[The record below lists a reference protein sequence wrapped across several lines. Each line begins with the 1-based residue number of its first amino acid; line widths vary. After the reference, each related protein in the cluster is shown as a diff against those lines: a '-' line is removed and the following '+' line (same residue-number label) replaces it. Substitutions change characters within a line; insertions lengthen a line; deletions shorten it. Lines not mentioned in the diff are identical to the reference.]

1 MEIEENIDNLDNI
14 ITNLKIISMV
24 QVNEKLSIH
33 KGHLQI
39 DKILFQ
45 SIIRWINKSS
55 RDIIIIYLK
64 DLIKNINV
72 LIIKLKKY
80 PNFKWLFT
88 KIFTEMD
95 KSKLGLLNLQT
106 TYATDPVTVV
116 KFENIITKFNE
127 LNLNYINDSYC
138 ILNET
143 TKGKDD

>member
-14 ITNLKIISMV
+14 ITNLKIISMI

-39 DKILFQ
+39 DKVLFQ

-72 LIIKLKKY
+72 LILKLKKY
-80 PNFKWLFT
+80 PNFKWLLT

-95 KSKLGLLNLQT
+95 KSKIGLLNLQT

-127 LNLNYINDSYC
+127 LNVNY

>member
-1 MEIEENIDNLDNI
+1 
-14 ITNLKIISMV
+14 
-24 QVNEKLSIH
+24 
-33 KGHLQI
+33 
-39 DKILFQ
+39 
-45 SIIRWINKSS
+45 
-55 RDIIIIYLK
+55 
-64 DLIKNINV
+64 
-72 LIIKLKKY
+72 
-80 PNFKWLFT
+80 
-88 KIFTEMD
+88 MD

>member
-80 PNFKWLFT
+80 PNFKWLLT

-106 TYATDPVTVV
+106 TYATDPITVV

-127 LNLNYINDSYC
+127 LNLNYINDSYY
-138 ILNET
+138 ISNET

>member
-1 MEIEENIDNLDNI
+1 MDSVSENYMDSI
-14 ITNLKIISMV
+14 ITNLKILNIIHL
-24 QVNEKLSIH
+24 NEKLSIR

-80 PNFKWLFT
+80 PNFKWLLT